1 MTQVAYWLY
10 FWPQRSHM
18 TQAAYWLY
26 FWPQSYGLDFGMY
39 THPLSSPLTPSDTWT
54 KFKGGYI
61 YILDLE
67 WQKKLHIRMF
77 NTCSILD
84 TWEWLQ
90 RKETAFNHER
100 GEKRRWYIHRTALLW
115 LNFHGGFRWAG
126 REKRDI
132 FSSIPS
138 PHLALSFQ
146 YLYNHSLHIGVF
158 TEMISGHGLYDSL
171 VGPISFLAENIDK

>member
-1 MTQVAYWLY
+1 MTQV
-10 FWPQRSHM
+10 
-18 TQAAYWLY
+18 AYWLY

-67 WQKKLHIRMF
+67 WQKNSISE
-77 NTCSILD
+77 CSIPAVYW
-84 TWEWLQ
+84 TPENGCIK
-90 RKETAFNHER
+90 KETAFNHER

-158 TEMISGHGLYDSL
+158 TEMISGYGLYDSL
-171 VGPISFLAENIDK
+171 IGPISFLAENIDK